1 MRANRSPAGRSCRKR
16 DGRHRGSFRLF
27 RSTHS
32 PDFQRRNRRLQLWD
46 LLKMAMLRNR
56 CLVVIAVLLLFSLLR
71 QFVIQRLALHLT
83 LSLLLSPS

>member
-1 MRANRSPAGRSCRKR
+1 
-16 DGRHRGSFRLF
+16 
-27 RSTHS
+27 
-32 PDFQRRNRRLQLWD
+32 
-46 LLKMAMLRNR
+46 MLRNR